1 MEWTQT
7 ESLIR
12 AAVGLFVIV
21 DPIGSVV
28 LFLAVTR
35 GYSTDKRKRAARW
48 AGLTVAGV
56 LIGAALIGR
65 AVLELFSIRLA
76 SLSVAGGI
84 LFLILAIQMLN
95 AEPDPAPDS
104 NSGDPHLP
112 ESAIVPL
119 GVPLMAGPGAI
130 STVILNSPGLADPI
144 TTSLLVL
151 AIVGIGLSTWLC
163 FSFSDQIVR
172 LVGPVGIR
180 LLTRLMGLVLGALAI
195 EYIAKGLAGIFPKLF
210 GA

>member
-35 GYSTDKRKRAARW
+35 GYSTEKRKRAAQW

-65 AVLELFSIRLA
+65 AVLDVFSIRLA

-95 AEPDPAPDS
+95 AEPEPAPDS
-104 NSGDPHLP
+104 SSSDPSLP

-144 TTSLLVL
+144 TTGLLIL
-151 AIVGIGLSTWLC
+151 AIAGVGLSTWLC
-163 FSFSDQIVR
+163 FTFSDQIVR

-180 LLTRLMGLVLGALAI
+180 LLTRLMGLVLAALAI

-210 GA
+210 GT